1 MREWTKEE
9 KYRYLKDPQ
18 ELGEL
23 YEKISASVYRQHF
36 HNQAVTGLMNGM
48 SWSLLPGTMKL
59 ELSA

>member
-23 YEKISASVYRQHF
+23 YEKGGDR
-36 HNQAVTGLMNGM
+36 
-48 SWSLLPGTMKL
+48 PD
-59 ELSA
+59 E